1 MKKVIAILLAAV
13 MMLMSVPFSVSAA
26 GYPSGT
32 LGEKV
37 KWQLNDDTRVLT
49 ITGEGEI
56 APEDP
61 SWLFYPWTNYKSK
74 IKTIV
79 IGDGITKIGSKAF
92 YDFDYLNTVT
102 IGNGVTVIGE
112 EAFRDCA
119 YLNTVNLG
127 SGVEKFK
134 KYAFYDCN
142 QLKDL
147 YYAGDVSDWCSIDFT
162 AWHSNPQYTAKNFY
176 LNDTLVSGELV
187 IPDGVTN
194 IPKKAFY
201 NCDGIESVTIAD
213 SVVSIGEQAFEDCN
227 SLKSVKIGNGVEV
240 IGEGAFHD
248 CDALVNLTL
257 GENLRTIERWAFA
270 YCKKIESVT
279 IPESVTLVGDTAFQ
293 CCEGIK
299 EVKFLNSPA
308 VLEESAFNW
317 CKGME
322 TLDLGNAIVSIGDDG
337 FGTCT
342 SLKEIIIPDSV
353 ISIGEGAFSSAHQ
366 ATTLSIGKGLKT
378 IGDDAFSGCTGL
390 KTITVDPE
398 NTAYTSDECGVLFD
412 IDKTVLMK
420 YPTANERTSYV
431 IPDSVITIEPRSFS
445 RCAYLEYVTF
455 GNSVETIGEYAFWDS
470 RKLKEAVLPD
480 SVTKLGEDAFAHCES
495 IDKVSIGKGLTEIP
509 RWTFNG
515 CSIKELSLGE
525 NVTTIGEYAFDSG
538 SGRLENLI
546 IPDSVTQIAEGAFSG
561 YFWLKSLTVGNGVS
575 VLREYT
581 FSSCYDL
588 ETVTLPN
595 TITSVYDGA
604 FYDCDN
610 ITDIYYEGT
619 PEMWDKVFIGEDN
632 GSLATA
638 TVHFGNIER
647 DEPEI
652 PANPEIPKP
661 SQKCGEGVYWI
672 FDEQTGELRIFGEGA
687 MYDAY
692 DGYYTNTF
700 SPWFS
705 FCEDIK
711 TVVIDEGITHIG
723 SFAFMSCD
731 GIKEITIPTTVKTI
745 GQDAFS
751 CCTSLE
757 TVNISY
763 GIEEIAPYAF
773 YYCISLK
780 EVNFD
785 GEEWEW
791 YSIYVYDG
799 NECLRDAY
807 VYFLREEYPDDEVIY
822 YPCDVNGD
830 SKISSSDA
838 LVVLQYSVGNIQF
851 SQAELSAADINKDG
865 KINSFDALIILQM
878 SVGNI

>member
-1 MKKVIAILLAAV
+1 MKKIFAIILATLMV
-13 MMLMSVPFSVSAA
+13 LMSVPFSVSAA
-26 GYPSGT
+26 GYPGGT
-32 LGEKV
+32 LGENV
-37 KWQLNDDTRVLT
+37 KWQLNDDTKVLT

-56 APEDP
+56 VPERP
-61 SWLFYPWTNYKSK
+61 NGLSYPWTNYERK

-79 IGDGITKIGSKAF
+79 IGDGITKIGAKAF

-102 IGNGVTVIGE
+102 IGNGVKVIGE

-119 YLNTVNLG
+119 YLDTVKLG
-127 SGVEKFK
+127 SGVEKVE

-142 QLKDL
+142 MLKDL
-147 YYAGDVSDWCSIDFT
+147 YYAGDVIGWCGIDFT
-162 AWHSNPQYTAKNFY
+162 AWQSNPQYNARNFY

-213 SVVSIGEQAFEDCN
+213 SVVNIDEQAFGNCN
-227 SLKSVKIGNGVEV
+227 GLKSVTIGNGVEV
-240 IGEGAFHD
+240 IGEGAFDH
-248 CDALVNLTL
+248 CDALVTLTL
-257 GENLRTIERWAFA
+257 GENIRTIERWAFA

-279 IPESVTLVGDTAFQ
+279 IPESVTLIGDTAFQ

-299 EVKFLNSPA
+299 KVKFLNSPA

-353 ISIGEGAFSSAHQ
+353 VSIGAGAFSSAHQ
-366 ATTLSIGKGLKT
+366 ATTLSIGKGVKT
-378 IGDDAFSGCTGL
+378 IGDGAFSGCSGL
-390 KTITVDPE
+390 KSITVDPE
-398 NTAYTSDECGVLFD
+398 NTAYASDECGVLFN

-431 IPDSVITIEPRSFS
+431 IPDSVITIEPRSFT
-445 RCAYLEYVTF
+445 RCTYLEYVTF
-455 GNSVETIGEYAFWDS
+455 GNSVETIGEEAFWDS
-470 RKLKEAVLPD
+470 RKLREVIIPD
-480 SVTKLGEDAFAHCES
+480 SVTELGEQAFDRCES
-495 IDKVSIGKGLTEIP
+495 IEKVSIGKGLTEIP
-509 RWTFNG
+509 YWAFDG

-525 NVTTIGEYAFDSG
+525 NIKTIGESAFSSG

-546 IPDSVTQIAEGAFSG
+546 IPDSVTQIAKSAFRG
-561 YFWLKSLTVGNGVS
+561 YFWLKSLTVGKGVS

-581 FSSCYDL
+581 FSYCYKL

-595 TITSVYDGA
+595 TIKYVYDGA

-619 PEMWDKVFIGEDN
+619 PEMWEKVFIGEDN

-638 TVHFGNIER
+638 TVHFGNVER
-647 DEPEI
+647 DETEI

-672 FDEQTGELRIFGEGA
+672 FNEETGELRIFGEGA

-692 DGYYTNTF
+692 DGYYVNAFNPWSDF
-700 SPWFS
+700 S
-705 FCEDIK
+705 EDVK
-711 TVVIDEGITHIG
+711 TVIIDEGITHIG
-723 SFAFMSCD
+723 SFAFIGCD
-731 GIKEITIPTTVKTI
+731 GIKEITIPSTVKTI
-745 GQDAFS
+745 GQEAFS

-757 TVNISY
+757 TVNMSA

-773 YYCISLK
+773 YYCIGLK

-785 GEEWEW
+785 GEDWEW
-791 YSIYVYDG
+791 YSIYIDEG
-799 NECLRDAY
+799 NECLEDAD
-807 VYFLREEYPDDEVIY
+807 VYFLGQIYPEDEIIY

-830 SKISSSDA
+830 SKINSSDA
-838 LVVLQYSVGNIQF
+838 LIVMQYAVGNAQL
-851 SQAELSAADINKDG
+851 SQAELNTADINKDG
-865 KINSFDALIILQM
+865 KVNSFDALIILQL